1 MRVLVRTDAS
11 VALGSGHVMR
21 CLTLADQLR
30 DEGAK
35 VVFLSAELPG
45 ALFDLIRVRGYALGQ
60 LSPLVEND
68 FIRDA
73 NESLVAVGELMPGI
87 SDWLIVD
94 HYQLDFR
101 WEEMMRRCC
110 RQVMVIDDVANR
122 PHSCELL
129 LDQNYDDHLRYQGL
143 VPANCKLLLGARYA
157 LLRPEYAFDRR
168 VEGVPR
174 RPLRKVFVYFGGSD
188 SNDLTGM
195 SLKALMAPRLIGLEV
210 DVVVGA
216 NYIHHESL
224 GKLATSRGNTT
235 IYGPRLHL
243 ADLMAAADIAIGA
256 GGVTNWERMAV
267 GLPSVVISIAD
278 NQVPISEQL
287 HRDGVIHYL
296 GKSDDVTEAIIRDA
310 ILEEIET
317 KRYLDRISPSL
328 AACDGHG
335 ARRVLKAMH

>member
-11 VALGSGHVMR
+11 VAIGSGHVMR

-30 DEGAK
+30 DKGAK
-35 VVFLSAELPG
+35 VVFISAVLPG
-45 ALFDLIRVRGYALGQ
+45 ALFDLIRARGYEFGQ
-60 LSPLVEND
+60 LSALVESD
-68 FIRDA
+68 FMRDA
-73 NESLVAVGELMPGI
+73 SESIVVAGELMPGI

-94 HYQLDFR
+94 HYQLDSR

-110 RQVMVIDDVANR
+110 HQVMVIDDIANR

-129 LDQNYDDHLRYQGL
+129 LDQNYDDQSRYQGL
-143 VPANCKLLLGARYA
+143 VPANCRLLLGSRYA

-168 VEGVPR
+168 VEVVRR
-174 RPLRKVFVYFGGSD
+174 RPLQKVFVFFGGSD
-188 SNDLTGM
+188 SKDLTGM
-195 SLKALMAPRLIGLEV
+195 CLKALMAPGLIALDV

-216 NYIHHESL
+216 NYVHYESL
-224 GKLATSRGNTT
+224 SKLAAARGNTT
-235 IYGPRLHL
+235 IHGPRLHL
-243 ADLMAAADIAIGA
+243 ADLMVAADIAIGA
-256 GGVTNWERMAV
+256 GGVTNWERVAV
-267 GLPSVVISIAD
+267 GLPSLVVSIAD

-296 GKSDDVTEAIIRDA
+296 GKSEYVTETMIQDVM
-310 ILEEIET
+310 LEEIET

-335 ARRVLKAMH
+335 VGRVLKAMH